1 MRVYISFGDGSAVS
15 YDGKTFT
22 LHKQPI
28 GIDADLSAFF
38 AASGGMAVRSWRE
51 RRKELVSALEN
62 AWWREFTRL
71 KKTSMKKIYSK
82 PALIT
87 EEKIK
92 EKIGEKIEEKI
103 ERK

>member
-1 MRVYISFGDGSAVS
+1 MRVYISFNDGSAVS

-22 LHKQPI
+22 LHKRPV

-51 RRKELVSALEN
+51 RRRELASALEN
-62 AWWREFTRL
+62 AWWKEFAQR

-82 PALIT
+82 SAPT
-87 EEKIK
+87 EPTKI
-92 EKIGEKIEEKI
+92 
-103 ERK
+103 